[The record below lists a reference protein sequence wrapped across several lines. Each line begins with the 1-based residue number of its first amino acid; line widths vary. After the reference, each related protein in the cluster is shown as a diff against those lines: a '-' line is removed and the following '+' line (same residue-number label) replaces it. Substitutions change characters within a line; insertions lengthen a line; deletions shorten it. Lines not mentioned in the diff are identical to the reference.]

1 MGKILK
7 ADYKGEL
14 TLGDIVIP
22 CAVLEDGTRVLN
34 ETNIIKNFGSM
45 GGKNYRLRNKNDSNN
60 ENGPLP
66 LFVASKALEPFISST
81 FDDGDLVP
89 IEYTTDGENILK
101 GYDAT
106 IFPKVCEVWLKAREH
121 KTLQSSQLPKAMKAE
136 ILIRSLAKIGI
147 TALVDEATGYQ
158 YDREKEELQKILGFY
173 ISEEKRKWEKTFP
186 DELYR
191 QFFRL
196 NGWDY
201 TVNGIKNRPGVIGTW
216 TNTYIYDQ
224 LPDGVREKLKE
235 KVAKSKSGNDTER
248 MHSYLTDDGLDHLTN
263 QIRDTIPLMRIA
275 DNFEE
280 FKFLFQ
286 KSLERQSGQY
296 ELPFNTDSKGHI
308 VEEKEDSTLS
318 DHNQK
323 LKKALNFNPSKDSSI
338 SKTKKDKIKTEQGKL
353 F

>member
-14 TLGDIVIP
+14 KLGDILIP

-34 ETNIIKNFGSM
+34 EANIIKNFGST
-45 GGKNYRLRNKNDSNN
+45 GGKNYKLRKKNNQDN
-60 ENGPLP
+60 EIGPIP
-66 LFVASKALEPFISST
+66 LFVASKALEPFIDST
-81 FDDGDLVP
+81 FDDMDLIP
-89 IEYTTDGENILK
+89 IEYSTDGENTLK
-101 GYDAT
+101 GYNAT
-106 IFPKVCEVWLKAREH
+106 ILPKVCEIWLKAREH

-136 ILIRSLAKIGI
+136 ILMRSLAKVGI

-173 ISEEKRKWEKTFP
+173 IAEEKRKWEKTFP

-196 NGWDY
+196 NNWDY

-224 LPDGVREKLKE
+224 LPTGVREKLKE
-235 KVAKSKSGNDTER
+235 KVSKSQSGNDTER
-248 MHSYLTDDGLDHLTN
+248 MHSYLTEDGLEHLTN

-280 FKFLFQ
+280 FKYLFQ
-286 KSLERQSGQY
+286 KSLDRQKGQY
-296 ELPFNTDSKGHI
+296 ELPFETDSKGHI
-308 VEEKEDSTLS
+308 IEEKEIDTLS
-318 DHNQK
+318 RHNK
-323 LKKALNFNPSKDSSI
+323 NLKKALEYNPN
-338 SKTKKDKIKTEQGKL
+338 KDKIKSEQGKL

>member
-22 CAVLEDGTRVLN
+22 CAVLEDGTRILN
-34 ETNIIKNFGSM
+34 ETNIIKNFGST
-45 GGKNYRLRNKNDSNN
+45 GGKNYKLRNKN
-60 ENGPLP
+60 ENKNGFGPLP
-66 LFVASKALEPFISST
+66 IFVASKALEPFIEST
-81 FDDGDLVP
+81 FDEMDLIP

-101 GYDAT
+101 GYNAT
-106 IFPKVCEVWLKAREH
+106 IFPKICEVWLKAREH
-121 KTLQSSQLPKAMKAE
+121 RTLQGSQLPKAMKAE

-173 ISEEKRKWEKTFP
+173 IAEEKRKWEKTFP

-201 TVNGIKNRPGVIGTW
+201 TVHGIKNRPGVIGTW

-224 LPDGVREKLKE
+224 LPIGVREKLKE
-235 KVAKSKSGNDTER
+235 KVSKSQSGNDTER
-248 MHSYLTDDGLDHLTN
+248 MHSYLTEDGLEHLTN

-280 FKFLFQ
+280 FKYLFQ
-286 KSLERQSGQY
+286 KSIDRQRGQY
-296 ELPFNTDSKGHI
+296 ELPFETDNKGHI
-308 VEEKEDSTLS
+308 IETKDETILSTY
-318 DHNQK
+318 NK
-323 LKKALNFNPSKDSSI
+323 NLKKALDFNPNNEGKTI
-338 SKTKKDKIKTEQGKL
+338 SKRQSKKPQSKL